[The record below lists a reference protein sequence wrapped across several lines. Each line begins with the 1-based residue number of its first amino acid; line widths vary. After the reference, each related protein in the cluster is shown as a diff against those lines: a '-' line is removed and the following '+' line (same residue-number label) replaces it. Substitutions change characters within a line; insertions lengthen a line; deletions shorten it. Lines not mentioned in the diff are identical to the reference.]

1 MIINVELHC
10 HTNQSSD
17 SLMTITQLIKACDRR
32 KIDKVAITDHNTIK
46 AAQEA
51 FKLNP
56 QRFIVG
62 EEIMTRQGE
71 LLAYFVQEE
80 IPGGLDVMDVLKEL
94 HSQRAIIS
102 VSHPFD
108 RFRKGHWQE
117 YDLLHII
124 DQIDAIEVFNARCLV
139 NQDNTRAA
147 LFASEHHLLGTVGS
161 DAHAAMEVGKS
172 FLSLPDFHDPISFK
186 DSLILA
192 NQHNQL
198 SSPFV
203 HLFSRYAK
211 WKKGTKI
218 T

>member
-1 MIINVELHC
+1 MYINVELHC

-17 SLMTITQLIKACDRR
+17 SLMTITQLIKACDRK
-32 KIDKVAITDHNTIK
+32 KIHKVAITDHNTIK

-51 FKLNP
+51 FQLNP

-71 LLAYFVQEE
+71 LLAFFVQEE
-80 IPGGLDVMDVLKEL
+80 IPGSLDAMDVLKEL
-94 HSQRAIIS
+94 HSQKAFIS

-117 YDLLHII
+117 NDLLQIV

-139 NQDNTRAA
+139 AQDNIRAA
-147 LFASEHHLLGTVGS
+147 LFAREHRLLMTVGS
-161 DAHAAMEVGKS
+161 DAHSAIEVGRS
-172 FLSLPDFHDPISFK
+172 FLSLPEFHDSISFK
-186 DSLILA
+186 NSLLFA
-192 NQHNQL
+192 RQHNQL

-211 WKKGTKI
+211 WKKRAKI